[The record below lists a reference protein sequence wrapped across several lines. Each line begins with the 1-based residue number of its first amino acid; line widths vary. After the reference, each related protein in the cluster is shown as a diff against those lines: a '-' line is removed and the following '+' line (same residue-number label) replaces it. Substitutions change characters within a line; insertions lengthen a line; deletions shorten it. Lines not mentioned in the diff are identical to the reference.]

1 MNGHDAAS
9 IPLQVSRGC
18 VVASIQVDLSDA
30 VLEGFRSQLLELLH
44 SSGATGVILDMSGV
58 EVLDLEEFSALQQ
71 TMEMAHLMGAR
82 TVFSGF
88 RPGVVS
94 ALLEL
99 DADTRGMYAA
109 LNLDAAFD
117 MLQEVGE
124 PEAAE
129 QPESEDDE
137 PQNGDDAGA
146 IGPGFRD
153 DQDPHSL

>member
-1 MNGHDAAS
+1 MDGHDAAS

-30 VLEGFRSQLLELLH
+30 VLAGFRTQLLELLH
-44 SSGATGVILDMSGV
+44 SSGAAGVILDMSGV
-58 EVLDLEEFSALQQ
+58 EVLDLEEFDALQQ
-71 TMEMAHLMGAR
+71 TMDMAQLMGAR

-94 ALLEL
+94 ALLDL

-117 MLQEVGE
+117 MLEEFSAPE
-124 PEAAE
+124 PAE
-129 QPESEDDE
+129 EPVSEEDE
-137 PQNGDDAGA
+137 PQTGDHAGT
-146 IGPGFRD
+146 IGPEFRD
-153 DQDPHSL
+153 DQDPRSL

>member
-1 MNGHDAAS
+1 MEGHDAAT

-18 VVASIQVDLSDA
+18 VVASIQVDISDA
-30 VLEGFRSQLLELLH
+30 VLAGFREQLLELLR
-44 SSGATGVILDMSGV
+44 SSGAAGVILDMSGV
-58 EVLDLEEFSALQQ
+58 EVLDLDEFEALQQ
-71 TMEMAHLMGAR
+71 TMDMAQLMGAK

-117 MLQEVGE
+117 MLETKAE
-124 PEAAE
+124 PKPAE
-129 QPESEDDE
+129 QPISEEDE
-137 PQNGDDAGA
+137 PQNGDNAGS
-146 IGPGFRD
+146 IGPEFRD
-153 DQDPHSL
+153 DQDPRGV

>member
-1 MNGHDAAS
+1 MDGHDGAS

-18 VVASIQVDLSDA
+18 VVASIQVDISDA
-30 VLEGFRSQLLELLH
+30 VLAGFRDQLLELLR
-44 SSGATGVILDMSGV
+44 SSGAAGVILDMSGV
-58 EVLDLEEFSALQQ
+58 EVLDLDEFEALPQ
-71 TMEMAHLMGAR
+71 TMDMAQLMGAK

-117 MLQEVGE
+117 MLE
-124 PEAAE
+124 EAAE
-129 QPESEDDE
+129 SEVAEEPVSEEDE
-137 PQNGDDAGA
+137 PQNGDNAGPV
-146 IGPGFRD
+146 GPELRD
-153 DQDPHSL
+153 DQGPRGL